1 MDWQNKLGWLC
12 LALAALAGVA
22 GLAVLGPP
30 LVADVGTH
38 GWTLLPFLSAA
49 LGCAAAAI
57 MLRSQATLTRAGA
70 ATAPADAGEHAEFR
84 AAIAEMRALMDDER
98 RQWSDLRTT
107 GSTAAR
113 ESMVVGA
120 NLAGFAMDAEKRLS
134 ESVEQAELCLRGT
147 VTTLEGAVTI
157 ADRLERIA
165 SDLAARDIDR
175 SYPQDGDAAMPL
187 ALQTL
192 TAAADAAAHALER
205 ATSGLVVRI
214 GAMGDASGRME
225 RDAASLD
232 QACREIA
239 AAGAGV
245 VARANEAVGR
255 VETGLAGLP
264 ELAAAFTTQTDR
276 AVQTLDDAVLA
287 LQQSTQVHAEMCDAA
302 INGSADLQVRVND
315 LTLAGRDHAEMLA
328 SASAG
333 LLAHAEALPALV
345 AELGTGAQALE
356 AAAAEITTATHAGTA
371 ASQALFAGVEQIEA
385 AARAVEA
392 ESGRA
397 RGAAGACLAA
407 GEAVGKDIV
416 HATDALVAAIPT
428 LNTAAEA
435 GVRALNDEAQQLCAA
450 TAQMIASASAS
461 AGRIRGEVD
470 RIDQKVAEMSGA
482 GGELAASIAH
492 LGGTIDTAYTTGNA
506 SLGALLEALRHR
518 SDDMQA
524 TLQDAGD
531 QLAQL
536 GAEAVTSLRDH
547 AGFVSGT
554 LAEAGANL
562 RGDAEV
568 LSARAQEIDRLLAAV
583 QQRVGMFSEAG
594 LSTGQRLDSLAGE
607 FRAEANERLREIAGM
622 IGGLPPM
629 LHRFESL
636 AHDMQ
641 APAAPA
647 ITEALLH
654 ELIGTCAR
662 IEGSLAALHASA
674 ESVQDADEDAA
685 TEWRD
690 NLAEQVA
697 VLARLQSDMAATA
710 GELSQGLG
718 RVVQTCSAVEQSETI
733 LTGTIDKVQLVAE
746 QMMES
751 AKACSEA
758 ARAPARPVPAAD
770 PVAKLAGVGVEA
782 AVLMHSSAALA
793 EAAVSGRAGLGEDW
807 ITGRAP
813 EILSAV
819 DRVIRQLQS
828 VATAVAI
835 ASDAGN
841 CPPGRSR
848 AA

>member
-1 MDWQNKLGWLC
+1 MEWQNKLGWLC
-12 LALAALAGVA
+12 LALAVLA
-22 GLAVLGPP
+22 GLAGIAALGPQ
-30 LVADVGTH
+30 LLADIGTH
-38 GWTLLPFLSAA
+38 GWTLLPFLSAT
-49 LGCAAAAI
+49 LGCAAAVI
-57 MLRSQATLTRAGA
+57 MLRSQATLTRAGSNA
-70 ATAPADAGEHAEFR
+70 AHAHTPEHADLR
-84 AAIAEMRALMDDER
+84 AAIEDMRALMHDER
-98 RQWSDLRTT
+98 RQWSDLRDA
-107 GSTAAR
+107 GNAAAR

-134 ESVEQAELCLRGT
+134 ESTEHAELCLRDT

-165 SDLAARDIDR
+165 SDLAARGIKP
-175 SYPQDGDAAMPL
+175 SYPQEAGAAMSLP
-187 ALQTL
+187 LQTL

-205 ATSGLVVRI
+205 ATSGIVVRI
-214 GAMGDASGRME
+214 AAMGDASGRME

-245 VARANEAVGR
+245 VARAHEAVGR
-255 VETGLAGLP
+255 VETGVATLP
-264 ELAAAFTTQTDR
+264 ELAAAITTQADR
-276 AVQTLDDAVLA
+276 ALQTLDDAALA
-287 LQQSTQVHAEMCDAA
+287 LQQSTQVHAEMCDAV
-302 INGSADLQVRVND
+302 INGSADLQMRVND
-315 LTLAGRDHAEMLA
+315 LTQAGRDHAEMMA

-345 AELGTGAQALE
+345 VELGTGAQALE
-356 AAAAEITTATHAGTA
+356 AAAAEIATATHAGTI

-397 RGAAGACLAA
+397 REAAGACLAA
-407 GEAVGKDIV
+407 GEAVGSDIV
-416 HATDALVAAIPT
+416 HATEALLAAIPT
-428 LNTAAEA
+428 LNTAADA

-482 GGELAASIAH
+482 GGELAASITQ

-518 SDDMQA
+518 TDDMQA

-531 QLAQL
+531 QLAQV

-568 LSARAQEIDRLLAAV
+568 LSARAQEIDRVLATV
-583 QQRVGMFSEAG
+583 QQRVSLFSEAG
-594 LSTGQRLDSLAGE
+594 LSTGQRLDTLAGE

-622 IGGLPPM
+622 IGSVPPM

-636 AHDMQ
+636 VHDIQ

-647 ITEALLH
+647 LTEALLH
-654 ELIGTCAR
+654 ELTGTCAR
-662 IEGSLAALHASA
+662 IEGSLAALHASTEQLTDA
-674 ESVQDADEDAA
+674 EVDAA

-690 NLAEQVA
+690 SLAEQVA
-697 VLARLQSDMAATA
+697 VLAQLQSDMAATT
-710 GELSQGLG
+710 GELSHGLG
-718 RVVQTCSAVEQSETI
+718 RVAQTCSAIEHSETI
-733 LTGTIDKVQLVAE
+733 LTGTIDKVQLVAD

-751 AKACSEA
+751 AKACAEA
-758 ARAPARPVPAAD
+758 AHAPARPVPTTD

-841 CPPGRSR
+841 CPPGRSQ